1 MFNKLTFVVV
11 IFRSFSKISIILIR
25 SYWFGHVNN
34 TQNKFE
40 WKQDDKFEKKKNLI
54 VSTKKLIK
62 DRIQNIMQIY
72 FPWISKII

>member
-1 MFNKLTFVVV
+1 MFNKLTFVIV
-11 IFRSFSKISIILIR
+11 IFRSCSKISVILIR
-25 SYWFGHVNN
+25 SYQFGHVNN
-34 TQNKFE
+34 TQNKFEFE

-72 FPWISKII
+72 FP